1 MDWCTVGKDDSLTPW
16 REAIDAFA
24 ASVNGNSARIT
35 VGRDRSRTYE
45 VRGGDYTVA
54 ALLERIEQETLGPSV
69 EPGREQLQV
78 QIFLDPDCKGKSR
91 SQVFH
96 LVHPGQPAIQAEID
110 RVRGSTLPA
119 RDDRDGIR
127 GVLTGGGGQE
137 MTAEV
142 NLLALVDLIY
152 SRATAQLDDVAS
164 AQDAAFR
171 RAMSWQDELCQR
183 ERALTARMLSHGLE
197 SASSSREAELAE
209 KALELEQADK
219 ASART
224 SQILERGVMGLMG
237 VAQSAVERGVLR
249 PESAERLASSIA
261 GAAAAFTPAT
271 PLD

>member
-16 REAIDAFA
+16 REAIEAFCQG
-24 ASVNGNSARIT
+24 VNGNSARIT

-45 VRGGDYTVA
+45 VRGSDYTVPS
-54 ALLERIEQETLGPSV
+54 LLERIEQETLGPSV

-96 LVHPGQPAIQAEID
+96 CVHPGQPAIQAEID

-119 RDDRDGIR
+119 RDDNREGIR
-127 GVLTGGGGQE
+127 GVLASGGQE
-137 MTAEV
+137 MTVEV

-152 SRATAQLDDVAS
+152 ARATRQLDEVAM
-164 AQDAAFR
+164 AQDKAFR
-171 RAMSWQDELCQR
+171 RAMNWQDELCQR
-183 ERALTARMLSHGLE
+183 ERDLTARNLASGLE
-197 SASSSREAELAE
+197 APSAAREQELAE
-209 KALELEQADK
+209 KALELEQQDK

-249 PESAERLASSIA
+249 PESAERLASSLA
-261 GAAAAFTPAT
+261 GAAAAFTPA
-271 PLD
+271 PSLD